1 MKKQVWL
8 ITGCSKGI
16 GLAIAQKAYEAG
28 HQVIATARR
37 IEELNYLPDNE
48 QVFKCKL
55 DVTKLGEIESVTQ
68 SALNRYG
75 KIDVLVNNAGYGL
88 EGAFE
93 ELEREAIRAQFETNF
108 FGLLDL
114 TRAVLPSMRAHRYGY
129 IFNISS
135 IAGMRGIAGMSIYNA
150 SKFAVTGF
158 SEALAN
164 ELEPFGIQVVSV
176 APGPYR
182 TEWAGKSLQKSFAL
196 ANLTPDS
203 PYYELNKRVNDYLSQ
218 ADGKQPGDPNQIASV
233 LISAAQHPKLPVH
246 FVFGDVAI
254 QIFHTKLEKY
264 QTEEFIQFYKHEE
277 YEFRA
282 PK

>member
-16 GLAIAQKAYEAG
+16 GLAIAKQAYEAG

-37 IEELNYLPDNE
+37 IEDLTYLPENE
-48 QVFKCKL
+48 HVLKCKL
-55 DVTKLGEIESVTQ
+55 DVTKLGEIEAVAQ
-68 SALNRYG
+68 SAINRYG

-93 ELEREAIRAQFETNF
+93 ELEREAIFAQFETNF
-108 FGLLDL
+108 FGLLDM
-114 TRAVLPSMRAHRYGY
+114 TRAVLPYMRNQNSGY

-164 ELEPFGIQVVSV
+164 ELEPFGIQVVCV

-182 TEWAGKSLQKSFAL
+182 TEWAGKSLHKSYAL
-196 ANLTPDS
+196 ASLSTDS
-203 PYYELNKRVNDYLSQ
+203 PYFDLNKRVSEYLSQ
-218 ADGKQPGDPNQIASV
+218 ADGNQPGDPYQIASV
-233 LISAAQHPKLPVH
+233 LLGAAQQPKLPVH
-246 FVFGDVAI
+246 IVFGDVAL
-254 QIFHTKLEKY
+254 QIFQTKLEKY
-264 QTEEFIQFYKHEE
+264 QSEEFFQFYKHDE
-277 YEFRA
+277 YEFRST
-282 PK
+282 K